1 MLGFDLT
8 ALLQNTPAENPAATT
23 TSTTAP
29 ANPPGPAAPTSM
41 FDGITGFLPLIAI
54 FGIFYF
60 VLIGPERK
68 NRKKRDLMLKEIKK
82 GDKVMT
88 TGGMLASVAAVAD
101 DEIVLQIADG
111 VRARFTRAAIQ
122 TVMPDEAPVDAKKH

>member
-1 MLGFDLT
+1 MLGSDLNT
-8 ALLQNTPAENPAATT
+8 WLQNAPAENPAATT
-23 TSTTAP
+23 QSTSQP
-29 ANPPGPAAPTSM
+29 ANPPAPAADGM
-41 FDGITGFLPLIAI
+41 FDSIKGYLPLIAI
-54 FGIFYF
+54 FAIFYF

-68 NRKKRDLMLKEIKK
+68 NRKKREEMLKQIKK

-101 DEIVLQIADG
+101 DEITLQIADG

-122 TVMPDEAPVDAKKH
+122 TVMPDEAPADAKKH